1 MFLGNFSVANS
12 VANENI
18 PINTLISTNRKIVN
32 NKTTNTL
39 ELRKA
44 GIYNIDGWMTVSG
57 DTGTIDVQVWADG
70 SLRDGIAVT
79 TTADDQLITVPIVDA
94 VRAVI
99 ANYPEVADISLR
111 VGTSGYT
118 LDGVIRVEYLQ

>member
-18 PINTLISTNRKIVN
+18 PINTLIATNRNITN
-32 NKTTNTL
+32 NSRTDTL
-39 ELRKA
+39 ELRKP
-44 GIYNIDGWMTVSG
+44 GIYNIDGWVTVSG
-57 DTGTIDVQVWADG
+57 DTGTIDVQVWEDDTF
-70 SLRDGIAVT
+70 RDSISVT
-79 TTADDQLITVPIVDA
+79 TTADDQFVTVPIVDA

-99 ANYPEVADISLR
+99 ANYPEVANISLR

-118 LDGVIRVEYLQ
+118 LAGVIRVEYLQ